1 MLVLSKVYFKN
12 MKEVLEKIEETQGE
26 AICKAAEIIVNSITN
41 NGILHLMDTGH
52 MLMYES
58 IGRTGGLMA
67 VRPVRVSVQVE
78 NPTRKRVNLNR
89 PTVYL
94 DGIEGFPEF
103 IIGKSNMEE
112 GDVLIIGSVSGKNI
126 LPVELALK
134 AKERGIKTIAI
145 TSVEYSSGLKGEHE
159 SGKRLFEVCDIVL
172 DNCGNRGDTLVHVDE
187 TNQDICPSSGIAAAY
202 LMWALETEVV
212 ELLVKQGKEP
222 SIYIS
227 NHMPDAL
234 RLNKIAWEQYESKGY

>member
-1 MLVLSKVYFKN
+1 MLSSIYFKN
-12 MKEVLEKIEETQGE
+12 MKDVLEKIERTQGE
-26 AICKAAEIIVNSITN
+26 AISKAAEIIVDSITN
-41 NGILHLMDTGH
+41 NGMLHLMDTGH
-52 MLMYES
+52 MLMYEA

-67 VRPVRVSVQVE
+67 MRPVRVSVQVE

-103 IIGKSNMEE
+103 IINKSNMEA

-134 AKERGIKTIAI
+134 AKEKGIKTIAI
-145 TSVEYSSGLKGEHE
+145 TSVEYSSGLKSEHV
-159 SGKRLFEVCDIVL
+159 SGKKLFEVCDVVL
-172 DNCGNRGDTLVHVDE
+172 DNCGNMGDTLIHLEE

-202 LMWALETEVV
+202 LTWALEAEIV
-212 ELLVKQGKEP
+212 ELLIKQGKNP

-234 RLNKIAWEQYESKGY
+234 KLNKIAWEEYETNGY